1 MSAYS
6 YVSMKSD
13 FFYELSV
20 HILISHIHIFS
31 HPLYSH
37 TKKGCTIRTPFLLTF
52 SFSPHPQL
60 KETNLTDY
68 PDFYGQNVS
77 NDK

>member
-1 MSAYS
+1 MSTCS
-6 YVSMKSD
+6 YVSMKSE
-13 FFYELSV
+13 FFYE
-20 HILISHIHIFS
+20 HFNKAYTYFP

-37 TKKGCTIRTPFLLTF
+37 TKKDAQVAHPFLLTF
-52 SFSPHPQL
+52 HFSPHPQL
-60 KETNLTDY
+60 KKQILTDY